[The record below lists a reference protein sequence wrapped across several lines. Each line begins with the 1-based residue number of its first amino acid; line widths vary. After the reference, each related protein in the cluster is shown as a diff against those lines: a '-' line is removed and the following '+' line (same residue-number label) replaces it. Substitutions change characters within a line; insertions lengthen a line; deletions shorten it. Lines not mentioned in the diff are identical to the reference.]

1 MENYALQINHIELS
15 LFVNHTCKLSR
26 HIFNQINSVVVIN
39 KILNYRLTTPG
50 LVRESGAIH
59 KCLDEDVEGF
69 LISDELHRML
79 LTEV

>member
-1 MENYALQINHIELS
+1 M
-15 LFVNHTCKLSR
+15 LSR
-26 HIFNQINSVVVIN
+26 RIFNLMNSVVVHFEP
-39 KILNYRLTTPG
+39 LNCRLTTPG